1 MMQLDIQTNIKEVTK
16 NLNIIQKKQ
25 IPFAASVAMNRVIF
39 GMQKA
44 EKKKVDRVFDNATK
58 FTKTG
63 FVVVKSTKKNLT
75 AELYINNEGNKD
87 RASYMQYEVSGG
99 NRTPNNVAIAVVRQN
114 NFTGKTTQAGNFRK
128 GAINKM
134 KAQRAKFF
142 FGKPKGQRF
151 SGASQGVWE
160 RYARDTDTP
169 RIRQVALFT
178 KYAKYKPLFPFYETA
193 NQVVFGRG
201 GFKRQFEK
209 ALRQALRTAK

>member
-1 MMQLDIQTNIKEVTK
+1 MQLDIQSNIKEVTK

-25 IPFAASVAMNRVIF
+25 IPFAASVAMNKVIF

-44 EKKKVDRVFDNATK
+44 EKKKVSRVFDNPTN

-63 FVVVKSTKKNLT
+63 FVVIKSHKKNLT
-75 AELYINNEGNKD
+75 AELYINNNPKKD
-87 RASYMQYEVSGG
+87 RAAYMKYEVDGG
-99 NRTPNNVAIAVVRQN
+99 NRTPKNVAIAVVREK

-128 GAINKM
+128 GAIHKM
-134 KAQRAKFF
+134 KQQKEKFF

-151 SGASQGVWE
+151 SGTSQGIWE
-160 RYARDTDTP
+160 RYARDTETP

-193 NQVVFGRG
+193 GQVVFGRG

-209 ALRQALRTAK
+209 ALRNALRTAR